1 MKANRLTPPSEPVS
15 RRTFAKVLGMAC
27 LPFGQIVAADSALEI
42 LDTHQHL
49 WDTRKQQLPWLG
61 GAPEIL
67 RRNYLS
73 EDYAAATEGL
83 PVRALYMEVDVA
95 ETGLNDEAEGLRRL
109 CASKTSQTFAAVL
122 GGRPA
127 SEQFEDYVKR
137 HSEGGF
143 LRGIRRVLHNQETP
157 RGLCLEKSFL
167 RGVRALGKM
176 GLTFD
181 LCMRPGELG
190 DAVALAEECPDTTL
204 VLDHCGNAD
213 AKAFMKEPPSEP
225 AHRAVDWQRAID
237 RLALKRNLHC
247 KISGVIESLPGGWTV
262 EQISPVVNHCLDAFG
277 PDRVVFGS
285 NWPVCLL
292 GGSLRQW
299 VKALGEIVATRPAG
313 ERSKLWAGN
322 ARRIYSLG

>member
-1 MKANRLTPPSEPVS
+1 MKSTPASSLVPAVS
-15 RRTFAKVLGMAC
+15 RRAFLQAFGLAA
-27 LPFGQIVAADSALEI
+27 LPLQAVSAADPVLEI

-49 WDTRKQQLPWLG
+49 WDTRKQQLPWLA

-95 ETGLNDEAEGLRRL
+95 EAHLNEEAEALRRL
-109 CASKTSQTFAAVL
+109 CSSKSSQTFAAIL
-122 GGRPA
+122 GGRP
-127 SEQFEDYVKR
+127 SSSQFEDYLKK

-143 LRGIRRVLHNQETP
+143 LKGLRRVLHTPETP
-157 RGLCLEKSFL
+157 RGLCLEKDFV
-167 RGVRALGKM
+167 RGIRALGQQ

-181 LCMRPGELG
+181 LCMRAAELN
-190 DAVALAEECPDTTL
+190 DAAALAAECPDTTL

-213 AKAFMKEPPSEP
+213 TKAFLKAPPSQP
-225 AHRAVDWQRAID
+225 AHRAEDWQRAID
-237 RLALKRNLHC
+237 RVALKRNVHC
-247 KISGVIESLPGGWTV
+247 KISGVIESMPGGWTS
-262 EQISPVVNHCLDAFG
+262 EQLSPVVNHCLDAFG

-292 GGSLRQW
+292 GGSLRSW
-299 VKALGEIVATRPAG
+299 VKALGEIVSARPPA
-313 ERSKLWAGN
+313 ERAKLWADN
-322 ARRIYSLG
+322 AKRIYRLG

>member
-1 MKANRLTPPSEPVS
+1 MKSTPAPSLVPAVS
-15 RRTFAKVLGMAC
+15 RRAFLQAFGLAA
-27 LPFGQIVAADSALEI
+27 LPLQAVSAAEPVLEI

-49 WDTRKQQLPWLG
+49 WDTRKQQLPWLA

-95 ETGLNDEAEGLRRL
+95 EAHLNEEAEALRRL
-109 CASKTSQTFAAVL
+109 CASKSSQTFAAIL
-122 GGRPA
+122 GGRPSSA
-127 SEQFEDYVKR
+127 QFEDYLKK

-143 LRGIRRVLHNQETP
+143 LKGLRRVLHTPETP
-157 RGLCLEKSFL
+157 RGLCLEKDFV
-167 RGVRALGKM
+167 RGIRALGKQ

-181 LCMRPGELG
+181 LCMRPGELN
-190 DAVALAEECPDTTL
+190 DAAALAAECPDTTL

-213 AKAFMKEPPSEP
+213 TKAFLKAPPSQP
-225 AHRAVDWQRAID
+225 AHRAEDWQRAID
-237 RLALKRNLHC
+237 RVALKRNVHC
-247 KISGVIESLPGGWTV
+247 KISGVIESLPAGWTP
-262 EQISPVVNHCLDAFG
+262 EQLSPVVNHCLDAFG

-292 GGSLRQW
+292 GGSLRSW
-299 VKALGEIVATRPAG
+299 VKALGEIVSARPPA
-313 ERSKLWAGN
+313 ERAKLWADN
-322 ARRIYSLG
+322 AKRIYRLG